1 MTTTDNQRY
10 VINDKAKVIAKVIYY
25 DDWYAERVYPY
36 EDIEGQL
43 VNASGRYTINE
54 LEIKD
59 ITFYWEENH

>member
-25 DDWYAERVYPY
+25 DDWYAEHVYPY

-59 ITFYWEENH
+59 ITFY